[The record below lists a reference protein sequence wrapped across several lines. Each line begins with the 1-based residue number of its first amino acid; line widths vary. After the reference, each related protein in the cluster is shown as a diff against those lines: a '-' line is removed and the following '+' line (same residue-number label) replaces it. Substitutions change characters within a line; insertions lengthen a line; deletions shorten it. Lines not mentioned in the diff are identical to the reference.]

1 MLALAPKAAPE
12 CVSPNNALRSFF
24 VSGNRSLRRP
34 KAYPLGVLAVYPN
47 GVYVVGMDATE
58 EAVAA
63 PDAEHAAEHGYT
75 ANKDAYLR
83 RLKRIEGQVRG
94 IARMVDEDKYC
105 IDILTQV
112 SAVTKALHA
121 VSLGLVE
128 EHIGHCV
135 VGAASEPDPAA
146 RAEAIDAKVKEAAEA
161 IGRLLR

>member
-1 MLALAPKAAPE
+1 M
-12 CVSPNNALRSFF
+12 S
-24 VSGNRSLRRP
+24 
-34 KAYPLGVLAVYPN
+34 
-47 GVYVVGMDATE
+47 ATE
-58 EAVAA
+58 EAALPAAA
-63 PDAEHAAEHGYT
+63 PPAQEHQAAEHGYT
-75 ANKDAYLR
+75 GNKDAYLR

-135 VGAASEPDPAA
+135 VGAASEPDPEA
-146 RAEAIDAKVKEAAEA
+146 RAEAIDAKVKEAADA

>member
-1 MLALAPKAAPE
+1 MSH
-12 CVSPNNALRSFF
+12 SPDPVPAS
-24 VSGNRSLRRP
+24 P
-34 KAYPLGVLAVYPN
+34 
-47 GVYVVGMDATE
+47 
-58 EAVAA
+58 A
-63 PDAEHAAEHGYT
+63 PDLLDPVGPDSGLSGQHGYT
-75 ANKDAYLR
+75 SNKDAYLR

-112 SAVTKALHA
+112 AAVTKALHA

-135 VGAASEPDPAA
+135 VGAASEPDPEA
-146 RAEAIDAKVKEAAEA
+146 RAEAIDPKVKEAADA

>member
-1 MLALAPKAAPE
+1 MSESEVPGTAGLDT
-12 CVSPNNALRSFF
+12 V
-24 VSGNRSLRRP
+24 
-34 KAYPLGVLAVYPN
+34 PLG
-47 GVYVVGMDATE
+47 
-58 EAVAA
+58 A
-63 PDAEHAAEHGYT
+63 PPQEHGYT
-75 ANKDAYLR
+75 SNKDAYLR

-112 SAVTKALHA
+112 AAVTKALHA

-135 VGAASEPDPAA
+135 VGAAAEPDPEL
-146 RAEAIDAKVKEAAEA
+146 RAEAIDFKVKEATDA